1 MPVRK
6 TLIIIA
12 VVNAFAS
19 LAIVFMLSMFQ
30 GGCWM
35 WIVDHAARMEQ
46 ANAIDYDRLGA
57 DMHADGR
64 RAVRGDLEQA
74 MGIGNTKFF
83 GYAAKALLLLTVV
96 QTGAMVTCALRMR
109 GGRPPSP
116 PQPTAPTG
124 DIPNG

>member
-1 MPVRK
+1 MRK

-12 VVNAFAS
+12 ITNAFAS

-46 ANAIDYDRLGA
+46 ANAVDYDRLGA
-57 DMHADGR
+57 DMLGDGQ

-74 MGIGNTKFF
+74 MGIGNTRFF
-83 GYAAKALLLLTVV
+83 GYAANALLLLTVV
-96 QTGAMVTCALRMR
+96 QTGAIVFCALRIPGDR
-109 GGRPPSP
+109 KPL
-116 PQPTAPTG
+116 PQQPVP
-124 DIPNG
+124 